1 MGKGAG
7 NSRQSGL
14 KCHRWSLYASPHALK
29 GKGMPV
35 SPRHIL
41 GEAVSINFSKSW
53 PWTHIFLIFC
63 HEKASTQKA
72 IVLHTEVWC
81 SSEGKAL
88 VWLSCELNQTIFF
101 TEDHFYFKRMTEK
114 NLFFRLRYL
123 TGIFLKM
130 DKVGLSLWGRLLTIF
145 VADDKTWAFK

>member
-14 KCHRWSLYASPHALK
+14 KHHRWPLYASPQALE

-41 GEAVSINFSKSW
+41 DEVVSINFSKSW

-88 VWLSCELNQTIFF
+88 VWLSCELNQPIFF
-101 TEDHFYFKRMTEK
+101 HRRQFLLQKNDWK
-114 NLFFRLRYL
+114 NLVFRLRYL
-123 TGIFLKM
+123 KRHFLENEQS
-130 DKVGLSLWGRLLTIF
+130 GPFPLR
-145 VADDKTWAFK
+145 KTTDNICCRW